1 MRRITAVGS
10 SVRLSNLLLM
20 GSLRMNSSSSSS
32 SSIPNNSNPKSSET
46 ASSPSFPPSS
56 TEQSPQSPPVTSEA
70 RSSTSPSD
78 AATAASSENNK
89 GRPNGGGGGAA
100 AADDAAS
107 LSDTTTTLTSSSS
120 SSSSSSLQTPDPE
133 PERWVQAPYQDPDL
147 MPIKDEK
154 GEYIVSA
161 GNWPTG
167 EVAYRTP
174 PPPDKLAPRFG
185 YNVLQVKKDVTWWQH
200 YHKYPRLSVSYIN
213 IHFWFIIGA
222 AWLGAFLTEEYRRT
236 TDEMKTPGA
245 LVGEHRGR
253 GPSTKQT
260 QKVSFTPEEM
270 NALVNTA
277 QTNWVDG
284 KGEQSF
290 IGSKDYRM
298 KQIARPK
305 EFSLEDVRKR

>member
-1 MRRITAVGS
+1 MRRITVVGS
-10 SVRLSNLLLM
+10 SVRLSNLLLL
-20 GSLRMNSSSSSS
+20 GSLRMNSASNS
-32 SSIPNNSNPKSSET
+32 SSIPNNSNPKSSGT
-46 ASSPSFPPSS
+46 ASSHPSS
-56 TEQSPQSPPVTSEA
+56 TEQSPQSPPDFA
-70 RSSTSPSD
+70 AQHSSSSPSD
-78 AATAASSENNK
+78 AAAAASSESNK
-89 GRPNGGGGGAA
+89 GRPNDGGTAN
-100 AADDAAS
+100 DAAS
-107 LSDTTTTLTSSSS
+107 LSDTTTTLTSSFSS

>member
-1 MRRITAVGS
+1 MRRLGNRFVLSLTVAGS
-10 SVRLSNLLLM
+10 SSRWHSDKP
-20 GSLRMNSSSSSS
+20 SSQ
-32 SSIPNNSNPKSSET
+32 NKSAASVESPS
-46 ASSPSFPPSS
+46 ASSAASIAEEVATPPTGHNNAS
-56 TEQSPQSPPVTSEA
+56 TDEST
-70 RSSTSPSD
+70 STSPLSVPSTE
-78 AATAASSENNK
+78 AT
-89 GRPNGGGGGAA
+89 
-100 AADDAAS
+100 
-107 LSDTTTTLTSSSS
+107 
-120 SSSSSSLQTPDPE
+120 SSSSSLQTPEVE
-133 PERWVQAPYQDPDL
+133 PERWVQKPYEDPAL
-147 MPIKDEK
+147 QPIQDEK

-185 YNVLQVKKDVTWWQH
+185 YNILQVKKDVTWWQH

-245 LVGEHRGR
+245 MVGEHRGR

-260 QKVSFTPEEM
+260 QKVTFTPEEM

-305 EFSLEDVRKR
+305 EFSLDDVRKR